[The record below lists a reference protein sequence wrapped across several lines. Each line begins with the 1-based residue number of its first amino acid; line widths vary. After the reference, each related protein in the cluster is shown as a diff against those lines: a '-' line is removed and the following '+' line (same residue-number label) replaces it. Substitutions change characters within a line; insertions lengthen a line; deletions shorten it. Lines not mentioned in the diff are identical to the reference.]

1 MSSRIGRALAVV
13 LVVSL
18 LAAILPMGALA
29 QGTTTTK
36 APGTWVS
43 SINIQNPTDP
53 GGEAANV
60 TINFYGADGNLALS
74 FPLSAAIPDGGSRS
88 IYVPAE
94 VPGLADGQYSAV
106 IQSNVPLL
114 VVANSSSTNPSTA
127 GAYNGIDAAEAGT
140 LLYFPGTYK
149 DYYGFW
155 SELVLQNTEATQANV
170 TIRFYNNAGALAHT
184 ATGTIPGN
192 GSRVFALQDIAQLA
206 SGPQGRYSVQVESST
221 ALVGVCNIWSSA
233 MHGEYS
239 DYNAYTSGTTLAYA
253 PSLLNNYYGFVS
265 SLTVQNIDNVDAQI
279 RVTYSNGQ
287 VETRTLAPR
296 TSVEYYQP
304 NNPNLPSGNANGI
317 FSARVESTNNTSIV
331 VLVNQE
337 DKAKGLLASYNA
349 PTQAAVTVNAPVVL
363 KDFFGW
369 FSAVTV
375 QNVGSSPAD
384 ITVTFATGHTSTATG
399 VPPNG
404 THNFIQLANAG
415 DPLPPGSSVSA
426 EVTSTNGQPL
436 VVTVNENSDQRYA
449 ATPGDYLLAYTAVP
463 AQ

>member
-1 MSSRIGRALAVV
+1 MSSRIGKALAFAMVV
-13 LVVSL
+13 ALLV
-18 LAAILPMGALA
+18 AFLPMGALA
-29 QGTTTTK
+29 QGSTTTK

-43 SINIQNPTDP
+43 SINIQNPTDD
-53 GGEAANV
+53 GQAANV
-60 TINFYGADGNLALS
+60 TINFYSADGNLELS
-74 FPLSAAIPDGGSRS
+74 FPLASAIPDGGSRS
-88 IYVPAE
+88 LFVPAD
-94 VPGLADGQYSAV
+94 VTGLPDGQYSAV

-127 GAYNGIDAAEAGT
+127 GAYNGIDATAAGT

-170 TIRFYNNAGALAHT
+170 TMRFYNNAGALAHT

-192 GSRVFALQDIAQLA
+192 GSRVFALQDIAPLP
-206 SGPQGRYSVQVESST
+206 SGSQGRYSVQVESNT

-239 DYNAYTSGTTLAYA
+239 DYNAYTTGTTSAYA

-265 SLTVQNIDNVDAQI
+265 SLTVQNIDTTDAQI

-304 NNPNLPSGNANGI
+304 NNPNLPSGNTNGI
-317 FSARVESTNNTSIV
+317 FSARVESTNGRSIV

-363 KDFFGW
+363 KAFYGW

-375 QNVGSSPAD
+375 QNVGSSAAN
-384 ITVTFATGHTSTATG
+384 ITVTYSTGHSRSASN

-404 THNFIQLANAG
+404 TYNFIQLTGAG
-415 DPLPPGSSVSA
+415 DPLPDGSSVSA
-426 EVTSTNGQPL
+426 TVTSTNGQPL
-436 VVTVNENSDQRYA
+436 VVVVNENSDDRYA

-463 AQ
+463 AP